1 MSHHHG
7 HQHHET
13 IGKAF
18 KYGIALNLLY
28 IIVEAGF
35 GFLNGSMALLA
46 DAGHNLSDVLGLALA
61 WGATVLMTFRPTKS
75 RTYGFRKTSILAAL
89 FNAIILLVAVG
100 AIGVESVRRL
110 FHPEPVGGGAMIIV
124 AAIGVVI
131 NALTALLFFRD
142 KEHDLNIKGAYLH
155 MAADAGV
162 SVGVVLAGILI
173 SYTGMYWIDP
183 VISLAIMI
191 IIVWGTW
198 GLLRDSGNMAI
209 DSVPPQINPEQVE
222 AYLKTVPGVLNVHD
236 LHIWAMST
244 TETALTVHLIKNSE
258 RIVNDETE
266 NITHHLEHEFGIGHV
281 TIQYETE
288 LKNHDC
294 TNHNGCC

>member
-1 MSHHHG
+1 MSHNHG

-89 FNAIILLVAVG
+89 FNALILLVAVG

-110 FHPEPVGGGAMIIV
+110 LHPEPVGGSAMIIV

-173 SYTGMYWIDP
+173 SYTGLYWIDP
-183 VISLAIMI
+183 VISLGIMV

-209 DSVPPQINPEQVE
+209 DSVPPQINPEHVE

-244 TETALTVHLIKNSE
+244 TETALTVHLIKSSANIS
-258 RIVNDETE
+258 NDETE
-266 NITHHLEHEFGIGHV
+266 RITHHLEHEFGIGHV

-294 TNHNGCC
+294 SNHNGCC